1 VAGHAGKGRG
11 RRGPT
16 SHDVAARAGVSQST
30 VSRAL
35 SGDPNVSEV
44 TRQRVIAAAAALD
57 YTADAGARSLI
68 TRRTNRV
75 GVVLS
80 NITNPFYPLMV
91 ERLDLELAR
100 LGYGMILFRHEDSGD
115 DALLGH
121 VRSRSVDGLI
131 FTSAVLGLSF
141 ADRLEESEIPIV
153 FLNREIDDERF
164 DRVVSDNVG
173 GGRRA
178 AELLVELG
186 HERIAL
192 VSGPED
198 TSTARDRDRGF
209 EETLAQRGR
218 PLSPDLVTAGP
229 YSHET
234 GAAAFA
240 RFDEMKEPPTAIFCG
255 NDVIALGVWDAA
267 ISAGRRI
274 PEDVSVLGFDDIDMA
289 SWDAISLTTVRQP
302 IHKMARTA
310 TELLVERLDGSYEGP
325 GRRRVFPTELI
336 FRRTVGP
343 PRR

>member
-1 VAGHAGKGRG
+1 MAGQAGKGRG

-16 SHDVAARAGVSQST
+16 SHDVAARANVSQST

-44 TRQRVIAAAAALD
+44 TRQRVIAAAQALH

-68 TRRTNRV
+68 TRRTDRV

-80 NITNPFYPLMV
+80 NITNPFYPLLV

-100 LGYGMILFRHEDSGD
+100 LGYGMILFRHENAGD
-115 DALLGH
+115 DALVAH

-141 ADRLEESEIPIV
+141 ADRLEDSEIPIV
-153 FLNREIDDERF
+153 FLNREIDDDRF

-173 GGRRA
+173 GGKRA

-192 VSGPED
+192 VSGPAD
-198 TSTARDRDRGF
+198 TSTARDRDIGF
-209 EETLAQRGR
+209 LATLADRGR
-218 PLSPDLVTAGP
+218 PLPSELTTSGP

-234 GAAAFA
+234 GADAFA
-240 RFDEMKEPPTAIFCG
+240 RFDQLPDPPTAIFCG

-274 PEDVSVLGFDDIDMA
+274 PQDLSVLGFDDIDMA

-302 IHKMARTA
+302 LPKMARTA
-310 TELLVERLDGSYEGP
+310 TEMLIERLDGSYEGP